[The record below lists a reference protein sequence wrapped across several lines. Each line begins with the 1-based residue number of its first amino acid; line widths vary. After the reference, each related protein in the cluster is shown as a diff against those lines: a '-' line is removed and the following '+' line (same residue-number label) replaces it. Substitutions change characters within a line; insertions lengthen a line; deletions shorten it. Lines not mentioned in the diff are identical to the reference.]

1 MIQAACIR
9 DGLTG
14 VDELDLPVLAHISDA
29 VISTRVEMCSR
40 RGMQGGGVRCV
51 TFTNSL
57 ILLIVK
63 YPYGFYS
70 VIKKLHIL
78 AHSDRFQ
85 MRHSP

>member
-40 RGMQGGGVRCV
+40 RGMQGGRGLGV
-51 TFTNSL
+51 
-57 ILLIVK
+57 
-63 YPYGFYS
+63 
-70 VIKKLHIL
+70 LHLPI
-78 AHSDRFQ
+78 A
-85 MRHSP
+85 